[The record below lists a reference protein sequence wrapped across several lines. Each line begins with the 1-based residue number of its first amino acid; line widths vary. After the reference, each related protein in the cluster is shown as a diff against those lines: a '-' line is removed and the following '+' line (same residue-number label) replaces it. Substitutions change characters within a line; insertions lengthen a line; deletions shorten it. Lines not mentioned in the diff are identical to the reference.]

1 MRLFKSFL
9 AMVAFTIICIA
20 AQAQSVDEILKKH
33 FDALGGIEKIR
44 SIKTISIESDIEVMG
59 NTAPMR
65 MEVLDGKGYKNT
77 VTMNGSD
84 IIQAITDTSGWML
97 NPMTGNA
104 DTVPMS
110 KDQFESSKSQIYIG
124 GPLLDYTA
132 KGNKVELDGKEG
144 NLFKLKVTDAT
155 PFSSVFFIDSSTY
168 YIHKAIVTGSI
179 QGQAIT
185 ITSTFTDYR
194 KTDFGYVLPYQS
206 KIDYGTIQI
215 ATTIKKVDFNKDIDP
230 KIFQ

>member
-155 PFSSVFFIDSSTY
+155 PFSSVFFIGLSNY
-168 YIHKAIVTGSI
+168 YYH
-179 QGQAIT
+179 
-185 ITSTFTDYR
+185 
-194 KTDFGYVLPYQS
+194 
-206 KIDYGTIQI
+206 
-215 ATTIKKVDFNKDIDP
+215 
-230 KIFQ
+230 